1 MHKLKTYVISI
12 FSLSL
17 EERIKIA
24 HNASGSRVFDILLDS
39 TTVLPKFKRQFI
51 LDFIGHYDVLVD
63 DKLGSRVVDRCWA
76 FCDTYLKVF
85 FLFHHTKYMIY
96 DLNSFFLAI
105 QEKIARS
112 LITKEQVLA
121 ASFFGKFFARSLNLY
136 LLQRRPE
143 EWRNL
148 QSERKRLNE
157 QRAAPTESPPM
168 IETTSTEPA
177 PSDKNRKRKAR
188 PEDEIDVL
196 FNAKLGKKTKKSA
209 LSGTTSTLDGPSKVT
224 MVVEDIDARKE
235 DKELE
240 QVLGAIRLA
249 PKDHGYSKKKQ
260 KQT

>member
-1 MHKLKTYVISI
+1 VIESI

-24 HNASGSRVFDILLDS
+24 HNPSGSRVFDVLLES
-39 TTVLPKFKRQFI
+39 TTVLPKFKRQFVM
-51 LDFIGHYDVLVD
+51 DFIGHYDVLVD

-76 FCDTYLKVF
+76 FCDTYLK
-85 FLFHHTKYMIY
+85 
-96 DLNSFFLAI
+96 
-105 QEKIARS
+105 EKIARS

-121 ASFFGKFFARSLNLY
+121 ASFFGKFFARNLNLY

-148 QSERKRLNE
+148 QSERKRSKE
-157 QRAAPTESPPM
+157 QHAAPTVSAPM
-168 IETTSTEPA
+168 VEMSTEPA
-177 PSDKNRKRKAR
+177 PSDKKRKRKAR
-188 PEDEIDVL
+188 PEDEIDAL
-196 FNAKLGKKTKKSA
+196 FNAKLGKRTKKAA
-209 LSGTTSTLDGPSKVT
+209 LSEITSTLDGPSEVIVDKDVA
-224 MVVEDIDARKE
+224 ARKE

-260 KQT
+260 KRT